1 MSGTKFDRAEFN
13 QWMVA
18 VDRKVTRRIGFGI
31 NDLRDFCYA
40 DWFESGMTPAEAAL
54 EVLDEIREE
63 W

>member
-1 MSGTKFDRAEFN
+1 MSATKFDRAEFDR
-13 QWMVA
+13 WMVE
-18 VDRKVTRRIGFGI
+18 VDRKVARRIGFGT

-40 DWFESGMTPAEAAL
+40 DWYESGLTSSEAAL